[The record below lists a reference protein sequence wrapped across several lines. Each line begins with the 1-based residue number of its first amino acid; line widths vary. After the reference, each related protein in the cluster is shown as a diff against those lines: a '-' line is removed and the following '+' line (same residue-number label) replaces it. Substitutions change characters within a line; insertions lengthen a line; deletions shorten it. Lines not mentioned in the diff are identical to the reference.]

1 MNQSQYATIGFR
13 PETTEDAVTLRA
25 PTRKKSS
32 AEGGA
37 SPRPRET
44 PTKTTHERPRAARR
58 ATADRRAQLLELGL
72 ATFGTSAYDDVSIDA
87 IAQAAGISK
96 GLLYHYFPTKRAF
109 YAACVKASAEQFLA
123 FIQPPA
129 GRPALERLNIGLE
142 AYLTFVRARGPA
154 FTTLMRSG
162 VGVDEEIA
170 RIVDAA
176 RMACLDML
184 THGFE
189 PIPALLVG
197 DAPNDDLLASPA
209 VRIALRGW
217 IGFAEAM
224 SIAWVEALSDE
235 GDGSE
240 SLPSQSAVR
249 ELLASALVQTVTSAL
264 AMRR

>member
-1 MNQSQYATIGFR
+1 MRA
-13 PETTEDAVTLRA
+13 LRS
-25 PTRKKSS
+25 PSRKK
-32 AEGGA
+32 A
-37 SPRPRET
+37 SLEPEKSTRPRQT
-44 PTKTTHERPRAARR
+44 TTKAVLERPRAARR

-109 YAACVKASAEQFLA
+109 YVACVKASAEQFLA
-123 FIQPPA
+123 FVQPPS
-129 GRPALERLNIGLE
+129 GRPALEQLTLGLD

-184 THGFE
+184 TQGFE
-189 PIPALLVG
+189 PIPAALVG
-197 DAPNDDLLASPA
+197 GAKADDLLGSPA

-224 SIAWVEALSDE
+224 SIAWVEALSD
-235 GDGSE
+235 DGE
-240 SLPSQSAVR
+240 RPGSLPSQTAVR
-249 ELLASALVQTVTSAL
+249 DMLASALVQTVTSAL
-264 AMRR
+264 AMQR